1 VCGVVQLHPGRT
13 THQEQLRVWL
23 LAGVGAA
30 VPVRLLPEAGVIATV
45 QLLSSISFPWWHAAP
60 LLALLFDWRGIGGGR
75 KKKEAQVLAFCGGGK
90 SKNTRRGERERARVC
105 WIAHVEKGAAACLFG
120 AEKQKKSE

>member
-45 QLLSSISFPWWHAAP
+45 QLLSSISFPWWHAAR
-60 LLALLFDWRGIGGGR
+60 LLALLFDWRGVGGR
-75 KKKEAQVLAFCGGGK
+75 EKKIVGAGASFLRWWEEQEHKEG
-90 SKNTRRGERERARVC
+90 RERARAC